1 MYTRTCPTDTLGPAY
16 RWVPLYTQAQ
26 LLQQLVAQVI
36 WLDPTTVAVTTL
48 TAATPGLSVTATL
61 TPTKMTVTPA
71 DHDPIVCNPNVTQPT
86 QQFLDDHPPLEPTDT
101 PLACEIRFTKTS
113 KDQPNLKY
121 PTTIQVAWNM
131 TWTTT
136 AGGTGTIPGV
146 TTNTTTNI
154 AAAVSQRRLQEGR
167 CRAVRRGTNR

>member
-26 LLQQLVAQVI
+26 LLQQLVAQARRQLPVPQPSFYPLTTLSEYTFLRWPTFI

-71 DHDPIVCNPNVTQPT
+71 DDDPIV
-86 QQFLDDHPPLEPTDT
+86 
-101 PLACEIRFTKTS
+101 
-113 KDQPNLKY
+113 
-121 PTTIQVAWNM
+121 
-131 TWTTT
+131 
-136 AGGTGTIPGV
+136 
-146 TTNTTTNI
+146 
-154 AAAVSQRRLQEGR
+154 
-167 CRAVRRGTNR
+167 